1 MKFDYL
7 LSFICGIVLMAIANA
22 LSLGLLPCRTVA
34 VVFFIVALAA
44 IAAGAFLLGR
54 RSCRKSV
61 HSRSYTE
68 GIRKGIT
75 IGRAER
81 QSEVQRFLE
90 NE

>member
-1 MKFDYL
+1 MKIDYI
-7 LSFICGIVLMAIANA
+7 LSFLLGIVLMAIANA

-34 VVFFIVALAA
+34 VVFFIIALAV

-54 RSCRKSV
+54 RSCRNSV
-61 HSRSYTE
+61 HRRSYTE
-68 GIRKGIT
+68 GIWKGIR

-90 NE
+90 D

>member
-7 LSFICGIVLMAIANA
+7 LSFLMGIIIMSLANA
-22 LSLGLLPCRTVA
+22 LSLGLLPCRTLA
-34 VVFFIVALAA
+34 VIFFIVALAA

-54 RSCRKSV
+54 RSCRSAV
-61 HSRSYTE
+61 HRRSYTE

-81 QSEVQRFLE
+81 QSEVHRFLE
-90 NE
+90 D

>member
-1 MKFDYL
+1 MKIDYI
-7 LSFICGIVLMAIANA
+7 LSFLLGIVLMAIANA

-34 VVFFIVALAA
+34 VIFFIVALTV

-54 RSCRKSV
+54 RSCRNSV
-61 HSRSYTE
+61 HRRSYTE
-68 GIRKGIT
+68 GIWNGIR

-90 NE
+90 D

>member
-7 LSFICGIVLMAIANA
+7 LSFLCGIVLMAIADA

-34 VVFFIVALAA
+34 VIFFVVALAA

-54 RSCRKSV
+54 RSCRNSV
-61 HSRSYTE
+61 HRRSYTE

-90 NE
+90 D

>member
-7 LSFICGIVLMAIANA
+7 LSFICGIVLMAVANA

-54 RSCRKSV
+54 RSCRNSV
-61 HSRSYTE
+61 HRRSYTE